1 MGGRAGCVEDFVRV
15 ERRRE
20 AAVGLWN
27 AVSALLLP
35 SLTEGFA
42 LSLSLSHTHTH
53 THQCPGS
60 IHSAPSPHRI
70 PVHSSAERGCVALVR
85 SSVLHSDSLSCRLA
99 RLQSLSKQ
107 NS

>member
-53 THQCPGS
+53 TPMPGFHPFS
-60 IHSAPSPHRI
+60 PSPHRI